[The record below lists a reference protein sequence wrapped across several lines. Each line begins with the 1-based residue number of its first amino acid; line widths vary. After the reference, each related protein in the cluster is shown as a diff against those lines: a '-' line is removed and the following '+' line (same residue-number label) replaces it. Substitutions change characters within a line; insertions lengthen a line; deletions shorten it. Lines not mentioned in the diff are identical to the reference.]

1 MTTHDPDASPATPD
15 HFSPAGFR
23 LDGRHI
29 LVTGAGRGLGRA
41 IALSAAAFGATVS
54 LVARTAPQLEDTA
67 RAAEPLDGTCVPLAW
82 DLTGAEAVPG
92 LLGAVRAQGPL
103 DGVVHAAGVQHR
115 VDALD
120 VAPEDFRRVMTL
132 NLEVPYFLSAAIA
145 REQRERGAR
154 GSHVFIAS
162 LNSSIGRPTCSPY
175 VASKTGI
182 VGVTRAFSTEWSPHG
197 IRANAIGP
205 GFYRTA
211 LTEDL
216 LTTEAGM
223 SSVMSRIP
231 MGRLGRPAELGGAAV
246 YLLSDASAYVSGQV
260 LNVDG
265 GWLAA

>member
-1 MTTHDPDASPATPD
+1 MTT

-23 LDGRHI
+23 LDGKHV

-41 IALSAAAFGATVS
+41 IALSAAAFGASVTV
-54 LVARTAPQLEDTA
+54 VARTAGQLEETA
-67 RAAEPLDGTCVPLAW
+67 RAAAALDGECMPLAW

-92 LLGAVRAQGPL
+92 LLEAVAAQGPV

-115 VDALD
+115 VDAVD
-120 VAPEDFRRVMTL
+120 VEPADFRRVMTL

-145 REQRERGAR
+145 REQMARGAA
-154 GSHVFIAS
+154 GSHVFVAS
-162 LNSSIGRPTCSPY
+162 LNSTIGRPTCSPY

-182 VGVTRAFSTEWSPHG
+182 LGVTRAFSTEWSPHG

-223 SSVMSRIP
+223 SAVMGRIP
-231 MGRLGRPAELGGAAV
+231 MNRLGQPSELGGAAV
-246 YLLSDASAYVSGQV
+246 YLLSAASAYVSGQV